1 MLSINSPAYVDDI
14 LEKAKSLNFSMSS
27 DMDMGQM
34 LRVLA
39 GAKPNGMFLEL
50 GTGAGLSTAWILD
63 GMDAHSTLISI
74 ELDKTIQNIAREYL
88 MDERVQFIT
97 ADGHDYILQNRHLR
111 FDYIF
116 ADTWPGKYELL
127 HETLALL
134 NKGGFYIIDD
144 MTSVDAWPEEHR
156 EKAMRLR
163 TTLRELSDLH
173 IVELEWS
180 TGIIIATKK

>member
-1 MLSINSPAYVDDI
+1 
-14 LEKAKSLNFSMSS
+14 MSS

-34 LRVLA
+34 LRALA
-39 GAKPNGMFLEL
+39 GSKCNGKFLEL
-50 GTGAGLSTAWILD
+50 GTGAALSTAWILD
-63 GMDAHSTLISI
+63 GMDTHSTLISI
-74 ELDKTIQNIAREYL
+74 EKDSAIQNIAREYL
-88 MDERVQFIT
+88 IDERVQFIT
-97 ADGHDYILQNRHLR
+97 ADGNEYILQNRHLK

-134 NKGGFYIIDD
+134 NKGGLYIIDD
-144 MTSVDAWPEEHR
+144 MTPTDAWPEEHK
-156 EKAMRLR
+156 EKALRLR
-163 TTLRELSDLH
+163 ETLRELSDFH